1 MYLIYFYIVGIAA
14 AFVLLQGMK
23 NFITIASKP
32 WKRLIL
38 WCGCYLTL
46 SSIIYLGDWGN
57 ILPATTFFLLA
68 IYIACEGSFWK
79 KITLGL
85 MYAST
90 VFAFNVLRDNF
101 LIPLDMRANS
111 RSLSLVL
118 SSSFSLMLALLLYLT
133 NRKFAPDK
141 DYRLSDSLWKL
152 LLLLTATPLG
162 IVLSLVLL
170 TVLEQAGLMIDKT
183 SFRSV
188 CIVLLSLAMLS
199 FIGLFRAVI
208 VLARQQKLEEQTML
222 AEINRSYYESM
233 EQQHFAIRR
242 LKHDLLN
249 HLSVL
254 SVLPQEQREEYI
266 QGLTRE
272 HTVGRPFKYCEDTVV
287 NAVLSV
293 KEEQMSRYGIR
304 LQAEIQIT
312 DELPFEKADICALFA
327 NALDNAAQ
335 ACRKLPPDQRRVSL
349 KSKAQKGLFCLEVK
363 NPARC
368 EPWQQHDEYTRR
380 SDTARNDK
388 TPGNKRTP
396 GNERTPE
403 NKRTPGKRR
412 TDRAEIPLP
421 QTSKPDKE
429 NHGIGLR
436 SMQEIA
442 NRYHGKMT
450 LQTEGEVFEVFL
462 YLPLGED
469 SAISDHEMSV

>member
-1 MYLIYFYIVGIAA
+1 MYLIYFYIVGFAA

-23 NFITIASKP
+23 NFITIAGKP
-32 WKRLIL
+32 WKRFVL

-57 ILPATTFFLLA
+57 ILPATIFFLLA
-68 IYIACEGSFWK
+68 IHIACEGSFWK

-111 RSLSLVL
+111 RPLSLVL
-118 SSSFSLMLALLLYLT
+118 SPSFSLMLALLLYLA

-170 TVLEQAGLMIDKT
+170 TVLEQADLIIDKT

-272 HTVGRPFKYCEDTVV
+272 HTVGRPLKYCEDTVV

-293 KEEQMSRYGIR
+293 KEEQMSQHGIR
-304 LQAEIQIT
+304 LQAEIQII

-327 NALDNAAQ
+327 NALDNAAE
-335 ACRKLPPDQRRVSL
+335 ACRKLEPDKRIISL

-363 NPARC
+363 NPAQC
-368 EPWQQHDEYTRR
+368 ETQKLPGHPTPPTN
-380 SDTARNDK
+380 TAKN
-388 TPGNKRTP
+388 GWA
-396 GNERTPE
+396 
-403 NKRTPGKRR
+403 PGKRK
-412 TDRAEIPLP
+412 AGPVQIPLP

-436 SMQEIA
+436 SMQEIT

-450 LQTEGEVFEVFL
+450 LQTEGEVFEMFL

-469 SAISDHEMSV
+469 SVISDHEMSV

>member
-1 MYLIYFYIVGIAA
+1 
-14 AFVLLQGMK
+14 
-23 NFITIASKP
+23 
-32 WKRLIL
+32 
-38 WCGCYLTL
+38 
-46 SSIIYLGDWGN
+46 
-57 ILPATTFFLLA
+57 
-68 IYIACEGSFWK
+68 
-79 KITLGL
+79 

-111 RSLSLVL
+111 RPLSLVL
-118 SSSFSLMLALLLYLT
+118 SPSFSLMLALLLYLA

-170 TVLEQAGLMIDKT
+170 TVLEQADLIIDKT

-272 HTVGRPFKYCEDTVV
+272 HTVGRPLKYCEDTVV

-293 KEEQMSRYGIR
+293 KEEQMSQHGIR
-304 LQAEIQIT
+304 LQAEIQIN

-327 NALDNAAQ
+327 NALDNAAE
-335 ACRKLPPDQRRVSL
+335 A
-349 KSKAQKGLFCLEVK
+349 
-363 NPARC
+363 
-368 EPWQQHDEYTRR
+368 
-380 SDTARNDK
+380 
-388 TPGNKRTP
+388 
-396 GNERTPE
+396 
-403 NKRTPGKRR
+403 
-412 TDRAEIPLP
+412 
-421 QTSKPDKE
+421 
-429 NHGIGLR
+429 
-436 SMQEIA
+436 
-442 NRYHGKMT
+442 
-450 LQTEGEVFEVFL
+450 
-462 YLPLGED
+462 
-469 SAISDHEMSV
+469 